1 PQADQEIPGKISATG
16 GDVDVAC
23 GEYTALR
30 LEFVQLE
37 GRRKISARE
46 FANGARLQPNERFG
60 T

>member
-1 PQADQEIPGKISATG
+1 VTSTPGTIRANG
-16 GDVDVAC
+16 ADVDVTC
-23 GEYTALR
+23 GAETALR

-37 GRRKISARE
+37 GRNKISARE